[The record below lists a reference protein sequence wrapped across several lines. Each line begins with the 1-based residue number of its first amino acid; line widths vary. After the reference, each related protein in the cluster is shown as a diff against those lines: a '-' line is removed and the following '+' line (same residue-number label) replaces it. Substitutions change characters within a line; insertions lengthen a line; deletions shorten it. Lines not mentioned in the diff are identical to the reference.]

1 MQRRRDTPIS
11 GDLLR
16 SPGPDLRN
24 TIPSTGTLG
33 VTQAEGGVTLWGQA
47 RIHCSVVRGRYANSS
62 GSYHFRFFQWFVEV
76 TCAST
81 AERADICARQERR
94 HQ

>member
-1 MQRRRDTPIS
+1 M
-11 GDLLR
+11 LR
-16 SPGPDLRN
+16 SPGPDPRN

-33 VTQAEGGVTLWGQA
+33 VTHAEGGMTLRGQVK
-47 RIHCSVVRGRYANSS
+47 IPSSVVRGRYANSS

-76 TCAST
+76 TWAST
-81 AERADICARQERR
+81 AERADICARQERH

>member
-11 GDLLR
+11 GDLLQ
-16 SPGPDLRN
+16 SPGTHPRN

-33 VTQAEGGVTLWGQA
+33 ATQAEGGMALQGQVK
-47 RIHCSVVRGRYANSS
+47 IPSSVVRGRYANSS

-76 TCAST
+76 TCAFT
-81 AERADICARQERR
+81 DERADICARQERH